1 MNKSLLLSAA
11 LAAVLLPAPLM
22 VAHAQTQSG
31 GVDAPKANTRAA
43 RKAQG
48 AATKQEVLF
57 PNSKRVEPP
66 QTGDKSLVKQL
77 DKMVALQGEQKADEA
92 IAVAD
97 QVIADPKATAF
108 DRGFANYVAANAWL
122 DKDTASYTNAITY
135 LNKAIGENS
144 LSNNAQF
151 QMMLQLSNML
161 KNEERYPESLAMVD
175 RYLTESGSD
184 NPKAFASKAD
194 TLYRMGRYADS
205 LDIVKKALATGQGD
219 DSLTKLLVANYQEL
233 NRPGDAAK
241 TLEDMLAKKPGD
253 KQLMLALASSYQQAD
268 QDAKAG
274 EVFDRMRAG
283 GMLTESRDYES
294 GYRLLANI
302 PGREKDAVAFINEGL
317 QKGILTPDYNVYSA
331 LGTIHYNADQ
341 IPQAIEAWSKAA
353 PLAKDGEMYLNL
365 GKLQVGEEKYAD
377 GKVSGQ
383 QALAKGVKKK
393 GEAWLVVAR
402 AEFGLG
408 NKPAVLAAYR
418 EAAKYPETKKQ
429 AETALRQAAGQ

>member
-1 MNKSLLLSAA
+1 MKKSLLLSAA
-11 LAAVLLPAPLM
+11 LAAVLLPLSTTAY
-22 VAHAQTQSG
+22 AQTG

-43 RKAQG
+43 RKAKESS
-48 AATKQEVLF
+48 TKQEVMF
-57 PNSKRVEPP
+57 PNSKREEPP
-66 QTGDKSLVKQL
+66 QTGDKSLVKKL
-77 DKMVALQGEQKADEA
+77 DSLVELQRDQKADEA
-92 IAVAD
+92 IALAN
-97 QVIADPKATAF
+97 QVIADPKANAF

-122 DKDTASYTNAITY
+122 DKDTESYTNAITY
-135 LNKAIGENS
+135 LNKAIAENS

-161 KNEERYPESLAMVD
+161 KNEERYPESLAMAD
-175 RYLTESGSD
+175 RYLTESGAE
-184 NPKAFASKAD
+184 NAKAYAAKAD

-205 LDIVKKALATGQGD
+205 LDVVKKAMAMGEAD

-233 NRPGDAAK
+233 DRPGDAAK
-241 TLEDMLAKKPGD
+241 TLEEMLAKKPGD
-253 KQLMLALASSYQQAD
+253 KQLMLALASSYQQAE

-274 EVFDRMRAG
+274 EVFDRMRAAG
-283 GMLTESRDYES
+283 LLTEQRDYES

-302 PGREKDAVAFINEGL
+302 PGREKDAIAFINEGL
-317 QKGILTPDYNVYSA
+317 QKGILKPDYNAYSA
-331 LGTIHYNADQ
+331 MGTIYYNADQ
-341 IPQAIEAWSKAA
+341 IPQAMDAWAKAA

-365 GKLQVGEEKYAD
+365 GKLQVSEDKYAD

-393 GEAWLVVAR
+393 GEAWLVIAR